1 MQGFE
6 LEIWNAVAAP
16 ASMPKPVVARLSA
29 LISEIVRSPD
39 MRQKLFSQG
48 WQAVGSSPEGLAIRI
63 RQDTAAMGA
72 VTARQKIMME

>member
-1 MQGFE
+1 
-6 LEIWNAVAAP
+6 
-16 ASMPKPVVARLSA
+16 LSA

-72 VTARQKIMME
+72 VIARQKITMV